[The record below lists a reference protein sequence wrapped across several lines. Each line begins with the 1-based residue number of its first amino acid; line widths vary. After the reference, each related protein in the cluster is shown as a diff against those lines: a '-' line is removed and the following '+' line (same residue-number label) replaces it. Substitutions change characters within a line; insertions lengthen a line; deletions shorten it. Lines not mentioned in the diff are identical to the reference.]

1 MDGVAGLRIW
11 KVCFGRQPE
20 LGALPVHNLEAA
32 AGKQIGHNLAHV
44 AIGPVGDRSFYF
56 LLAHWVPAH
65 NAQEGVINGL
75 ALADEE
81 AIGSR
86 AK

>member
-1 MDGVAGLRIW
+1 MDGVAGLHFR
-11 KVCFGRQPE
+11 KVCFGSQPE
-20 LGALPVHNLEAA
+20 LRALPFHYLEAA
-32 AGKQIGHNLAHV
+32 TSKHIGHYLARV
-44 AIGPVGDRSFYF
+44 AIGPISNRSFHF
-56 LLAHWVPAH
+56 FLAHWVPAH